1 MNQETKSRKA
11 FPEEIVWI
19 DVLDA
24 LPLDGSEVLVCY
36 ERNDCSDWDTTIGW
50 FEPRFC
56 SDDVGPWSVDGGC
69 HYFGYVLFWAHKP
82 SGPTDK
88 RRVFGSIN
96 QLTTL

>member
-1 MNQETKSRKA
+1 MNQETKSRRA
-11 FPEEIVWI
+11 FAEEIVWI

-36 ERNDCSDWDTTIGW
+36 ERNDCSEWETTIGW

-69 HYFGYVLFWAHKP
+69 HNFGYVLFWAHKP
-82 SGPTDK
+82 SGPS
-88 RRVFGSIN
+88 RIN
-96 QLTTL
+96 N